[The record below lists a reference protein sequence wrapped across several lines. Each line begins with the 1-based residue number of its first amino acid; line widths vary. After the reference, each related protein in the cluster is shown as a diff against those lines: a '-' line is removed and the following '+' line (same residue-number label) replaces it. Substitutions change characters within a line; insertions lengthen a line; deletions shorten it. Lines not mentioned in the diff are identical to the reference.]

1 MSKNYKVIVFREPN
15 CSPCE
20 LLGTLPSGSAAS
32 KGYEYEEVEL
42 IRKPQEEGDGWSNAP
57 FAEFYGTPWF
67 VLQDRDISTNLIT
80 SETDS
85 SIVDSFYG
93 GNEARFNILIN
104 K

>member
-1 MSKNYKVIVFREPN
+1 MSKNYKVIVFREPD

-42 IRKPQEEGDGWSNAP
+42 TRRTDGQDGWTNPP
-57 FAEFYGTPWF
+57 FSDFYGTPWF
-67 VLQDRDISTNLIT
+67 VLQDRDVSTNLI
-80 SETDS
+80 SSLSDV

-93 GNEARFNILIN
+93 GNEARFDILIN

>member
-1 MSKNYKVIVFREPN
+1 MSKNYKLIVFREPN

-32 KGYEYEEVEL
+32 NGYEYEEVEL
-42 IRKPQEEGDGWSNAP
+42 TRRTPEQGGWSNAP
-57 FAEFYGTPWF
+57 FSDFYGTPWF
-67 VLQDRDISTNLIT
+67 VLQDRDVSTSLIT

>member
-42 IRKPQEEGDGWSNAP
+42 IRKTQEEGDGWFLVTGLLDEPENQ
-57 FAEFYGTPWF
+57 EDIGLDTD
-67 VLQDRDISTNLIT
+67 VKGDRT
-80 SETDS
+80 
-85 SIVDSFYG
+85 
-93 GNEARFNILIN
+93 
-104 K
+104 